1 MYSFTEQEMSDIM
14 SENQRLHKVIDT
26 MKNDLNYKTEE
37 VEDFK
42 DMLKNSQEAYNYTNS
57 LAIQRSRKITEL
69 ERELLKQKKEMKQLK
84 QKLHSLFCSIREKT
98 EDGIDNTESF
108 GNNIEYIP
116 LPNDVKYD
124 YDSEGK
130 ILWD

>member
-69 ERELLKQKKEMKQLK
+69 ERELLKQKKEIKQLK

>member
-69 ERELLKQKKEMKQLK
+69 EKELLKQKKRNET
-84 QKLHSLFCSIREKT
+84 IKT
-98 EDGIDNTESF
+98 KTT
-108 GNNIEYIP
+108 
-116 LPNDVKYD
+116 
-124 YDSEGK
+124 
-130 ILWD
+130 